1 MVLQNSGRYRPE
13 KDSQNSG
20 SKEESSEFRVRQAIE
35 NNAVDE
41 KYGFKRLKHHE
52 EKTGYLINMHT
63 TEILNED
70 KRLVSAV
77 DYYFMEENAKRFK
90 VSYIF
95 KPYFYVLARKECI
108 KDVSIFLAKKYPGLI
123 TALEEVSKED
133 LDLPN
138 HLIGL
143 KQQFLKLSFATVS
156 DLVKVRTA
164 ISSSIRK
171 NKHNE
176 DNAHYT
182 EMLKSTLHG
191 NAGNSETTKKQTEQ
205 MENIIDIRE
214 YDVPYHVRVSIDRKI
229 FVGSWYNVKDMGQNK
244 DIVITKREDLIDRPD
259 LIVLAFDIETTKLPL
274 KFPDAATDQIMMI
287 SYMIDG
293 QGFLITNREI
303 IAAEVE
309 DFEYNPKPEFEGF
322 FTIFNEPDEAAL
334 LRRFFDHILEVQP
347 HIFVTYNGD
356 FFDWPFVETRAA
368 TYDMDMNTIIGFS
381 KSRDG
386 VYSCR
391 PCIHMDCL
399 CWVKRDSYLPVGSH
413 NLKAVAKAKLRY
425 DPVELDPED
434 MCRLAAEQPQQL
446 SNYSVSDAVATYYLY
461 MKYVHPFIFALC
473 TIIPMEPDEGK
484 GSGTLCEALLMVEA
498 FHANIIFPNK
508 QKTELNKMT
517 PDGHI
522 LDQETYVGGHVE
534 ALESGVFR
542 ADIPCRFK
550 MVPEAFNMLIGSID
564 NALKHAIE
572 EEEKIPLETVTNFDE
587 IVQDIKSKLEDLR
600 DTPCR
605 MENPVIYHLDVGAM
619 YPNIILTNR
628 LQPSAM
634 VDETMCA
641 ACDFNR
647 PGATCQRTMTW
658 MWRGEVMPASRSEF
672 QRIQQQLEMEKFPP
686 AMPGGPPRA
695 FHEISDEERAAIE
708 KKRLAEYCRKVYK
721 KAHVT
726 KMEERHTT
734 ICQKE
739 NSFYVDTVRAFRDR
753 RYTYKGLCKVAKKQ
767 IADAI
772 KMGDAAEIKIAK
784 NREVLYD
791 SLQLAHKCILNSFY
805 GYVMRKGARWHSMEM
820 AGIVCYTG
828 AHIITK
834 AREIIEQVGRPLEL
848 DTDGIWC
855 VLPASFPENYVV
867 ESTHP
872 GKSKVTI
879 SYPNAVL
886 NSMVKDNFTNDQYH
900 ELVDGRTLK
909 YDRRS
914 ENSIFFEV
922 DGPYLAMVLPASK
935 EEGKRLKKRY
945 AVFNF
950 DGSLAEL
957 KGFEVK
963 RRGELQLIK
972 NFQSSVFEAFLKGD
986 TLDKCYAAVAKVA
999 DYWLDVLYS
1008 KAADMPDTELFEL
1021 ISENRSMSRKLEDY
1035 GAQKSTSISTAKR
1048 LAEFLGDQ
1056 MVKDAG
1062 LACKFIISRKPEGS
1076 PVTER
1081 AIPLAIFQAEPSVK
1095 RFFLRK
1101 WLKDNSLDNIDIRQ
1115 VLDWDYYIERLG
1127 GAVQKIITIP
1137 AAMQGLS
1144 NPVPRVRHPDWL
1156 HKKMLEKNDTLK
1168 QRKINE
1174 LFVAKPKPIETM
1186 DQDEDDDDEEVECGD
1201 IGDMEDIGGAGQ
1213 AGQAGVSAKKPV
1225 AHSNKRKRADS
1236 VSQRSAAPLTWQEA
1250 LGSAPA
1256 FGSTL
1261 EVECGDIGDMED
1273 IGGAGQAGQAGVS
1286 AKKPVAHSNKR
1297 KRADS
1302 VSQRSAAPL
1311 TWQEALGSAPAFG
1324 STLEVECG
1332 DIGDMEDI
1340 GGAGQ
1345 AGQAGVSAKKPVAH
1359 SNKRKRADSVSQ
1371 RSAAPLTWQEAL
1383 GSAPAF
1389 GSTLKE
1395 QRAWLAFH
1403 KKKWAWQKDNMRL
1416 GDSDAPD
1423 KRFRLDGSKQ
1433 MAATVGAGT
1442 RQPTG
1447 TIGSFLRKAQQ
1458 TLLSQKWHIIQVVET
1473 EPGVMRAWVLA
1484 GSELHQVRVLL
1495 PRVFYVNQLTPR
1507 DECAG
1512 ALWRKCNRI
1521 LPRAHRAHHLYQFV
1535 VPELLYR
1542 EHSVELALDLSSP
1555 DIDGIYETQMPAE
1568 FRALL
1573 ALGCLCRVDRN
1584 EARRIAGS
1592 GQRENNT
1599 FTLTQLISCDPAE
1612 YSYLDKD
1619 ESTVRH
1625 IYIYYQKARTGP
1637 RALIGLFI
1645 SPSKKALMVALDT
1658 VRTNQMPALN
1668 NLYNTERNS
1677 RESDDAEIEEYPSEL
1692 RFDVAVET
1700 SDQAG
1705 WRQVH
1710 RALQAYRDE
1719 KRGPTVILLQA
1730 HKDYDTINQ
1739 LCPVMQEFPV
1749 VQLQTHDMEPF
1760 QDGLDWQRVGA
1771 KTAIK
1776 HFLNSEAGYNILVEQ
1791 ARYFQIPVGNIPEDQ
1806 ALFAIDLCFG
1816 RHLNKNNF
1824 VTWCSPTKRPDLGG
1838 RETDDQRLQ
1847 TEVQEMA
1854 SLENNSSGCYTSVCI
1869 QLGIDSLAVN
1879 ALLQAHHITELEGT
1893 TSTTSFDCMPQLS
1906 IEEMVSGQGPI
1917 LSSYDE
1923 TALTSAAFRILRS
1936 MVNTWVRDVSIK
1948 RHVFADYLLMNFY
1961 RWIRSPQAFLY
1972 DPALHRTLHNLM
1984 KKLFLQLVAEFKR
1997 LGSTII
2003 YASFNKIIL
2012 CTKKNTTTDALGYME
2027 YVVASIRNKE
2037 IFHGVQMTY
2046 QYCWENLMWLDTMN
2060 NGGIKGTLP
2069 EGLRQAGEGQL
2080 QELSQLTLSQ
2090 NPDDELEGENVN
2102 SDGDPEVVMTWNLM
2116 DHLPDVL
2123 RKIKSEFIAV
2133 VISYICAIYKFLK
2146 EKSKSSN
2153 TPRMRLSGIVGP
2165 DAQTQT
2171 RGLGVGAH
2179 EEAPEFAKNLISEQL
2194 APKLFKMT
2202 QKLNSRYPSVEV
2214 DDGIEKKTLRP
2225 ALEFAKAICKVLY
2238 LDKSVNLEVEKL
2250 QANLFWLLKVGEFS
2264 EQGQWQEFFPSCVL
2278 TEVICRTCNDCRDI
2292 DLNRDLHKSVI
2303 EDKVMWL
2310 CPSCESPYDN
2320 TELESLLLDI
2330 VQRKL
2335 MAYIMQDFQC
2345 KKCHQVKDN
2354 YMKDSCSCAGE
2365 FHTVVQS
2372 DKIFKHLKTF
2382 RNIAHNS
2389 QMDVL
2394 EEAINWIL
2402 DQQNSV

>member
-1 MVLQNSGRYRPE
+1 MVLQNSGKYRPE
-13 KDSQNSG
+13 KDGQSSG
-20 SKEESSEFRVRQAIE
+20 SKEETSEFRVRQAIE

-41 KYGFKRLKHHE
+41 KYGFKRLKHNDE
-52 EKTGYLINMHT
+52 RTGYLINMHT

-95 KPYFYVLARKECI
+95 KPYFYVLARKECL

-143 KQQFLKLSFATVS
+143 KQQFLKLSFATVT
-156 DLVKVRTA
+156 DLVKVRQA
-164 ISSSIRK
+164 IASSIRK

-191 NAGNSETTKKQTEQ
+191 KSGSETAKKQTEQ

-229 FVGSWYNVKDMGQNK
+229 FVGSWYNVKDMGPNK
-244 DIVITKREDLIDRPD
+244 DIIITKREDLIDRPD

-368 TYDMDMNTIIGFS
+368 TYDMDMKTIIGFA

-434 MCRLAAEQPQQL
+434 MCRLAAEEPQQL

-473 TIIPMEPDEGK
+473 TIIPMEPDEVLRK

-550 MVPEAFNMLIGSID
+550 MVPEAFNMLIGSIE

-634 VDETMCA
+634 VDEAMCA

-672 QRIQQQLEMEKFPP
+672 QRTQQQLEMEKFPS
-686 AMPGGPPRA
+686 AFPGGPPRA
-695 FHEISDEERAAIE
+695 FHDLSDEERAAIE
-708 KKRLAEYCRKVYK
+708 KKRLSEYCRKVYK

-909 YDRRS
+909 YERRS

-1081 AIPLAIFQAEPSVK
+1081 AVPLAIFQAEPSVK

-1174 LFVAKPKPIETM
+1174 LFAAKPKAIETM
-1186 DQDEDDDDEEVECGD
+1186 DQDVQEDNCGD

-1213 AGQAGVSAKKPV
+1213 ASGSKPV
-1225 AHSNKRKRADS
+1225 VHSNKRKRSASPSDS
-1236 VSQRSAAPLTWQEA
+1236 GSQRNAAPLTWQEA
-1250 LGSAPA
+1250 LGPAPA
-1256 FGSTL
+1256 FGST
-1261 EVECGDIGDMED
+1261 
-1273 IGGAGQAGQAGVS
+1273 
-1286 AKKPVAHSNKR
+1286 K
-1297 KRADS
+1297 
-1302 VSQRSAAPL
+1302 
-1311 TWQEALGSAPAFG
+1311 
-1324 STLEVECG
+1324 
-1332 DIGDMEDI
+1332 
-1340 GGAGQ
+1340 
-1345 AGQAGVSAKKPVAH
+1345 
-1359 SNKRKRADSVSQ
+1359 
-1371 RSAAPLTWQEAL
+1371 
-1383 GSAPAF
+1383 
-1389 GSTLKE
+1389 KE

-1403 KKKWAWQKDNMRL
+1403 KKKWAWQKEHMRL
-1416 GDSDAPD
+1416 PDSDLPD
-1423 KRFRLDGSKQ
+1423 KRFRFDGNKQ
-1433 MAATVGAGT
+1433 AAATGT
-1442 RQPTG
+1442 RQPNG

-1458 TLLSQKWHIIQVVET
+1458 TLLTQKWQIIQVVEA
-1473 EPGVMRAWVLA
+1473 EPGVARVWAMA
-1484 GSELHQVRVLL
+1484 GQELHQVRVVL

-1507 DECAG
+1507 EEGGGAAN

-1521 LPRAHRAHHLYQFV
+1521 LPRAHRTHCL
-1535 VPELLYR
+1535 
-1542 EHSVELALDLSSP
+1542 ELALDLSSP
-1555 DIDGIYETQMPAE
+1555 DIDGIYETQMPPD

-1584 EARRIAGS
+1584 EARRIAAS
-1592 GQRENNT
+1592 GLRENNT
-1599 FTLTQLISCDPAE
+1599 FTLTQLLSCNPSE
-1612 YSYLDKD
+1612 YSYLEKD
-1619 ESTVRH
+1619 EGTVRH

-1645 SPSKKALMVALDT
+1645 SPSKKALIVALDT

-1668 NLYNTERNS
+1668 NLYNTERNT
-1677 RESDDAEIEEYPSEL
+1677 RETDDQYDAEIEEYPSEFK
-1692 RFDVAVET
+1692 FDVAVET

-1719 KRGPTVILLQA
+1719 KKGPTLVLLQTQ
-1730 HKDYDTINQ
+1730 KDYDTINQ
-1739 LCPVMQEFPV
+1739 LCPVLQDFPV
-1749 VQLQTHDMEPF
+1749 VQLQTHDLEPF

-1771 KTAIK
+1771 KTAMK
-1776 HFLNSEAGYNILVEQ
+1776 HFLTSEAGYNILVEQ

-1806 ALFAIDLCFG
+1806 ALYAIDLCFG
-1816 RHLNKNNF
+1816 RHLYKNNF

-1854 SLENNSSGCYTSVCI
+1854 SLENNTSGCYTSVCI

-1936 MVNTWVRDVSIK
+1936 MVNSWVRDVSIK
-1948 RHVFADYLLMNFY
+1948 RNVFADYLLMNFY

-1997 LGSTII
+1997 LGSTVI

-2012 CTKKNTTTDALGYME
+2012 CTKKNSTTDALGYME
-2027 YVVASIRNKE
+2027 YVVSSIRNKE

-2080 QELSQLTLSQ
+2080 QELTQMTQSQRRLRALQQ
-2090 NPDDELEGENVN
+2090 NGSDCEENVDDELEEGNGNNGE
-2102 SDGDPEVVMTWNLM
+2102 DPEVVMTWNLM

-2133 VISYICAIYKFLK
+2133 VVSYICAIYKFLK
-2146 EKSKSSN
+2146 EKEKKSN
-2153 TPRMRLSGIVGP
+2153 TPRMRLSGIIGA

-2202 QKLNSRYPSVEV
+2202 QKLNSKYPSVEV

-2225 ALEFAKAICKVLY
+2225 ALEFAKAICRVLN

-2278 TEVICRTCNDCRDI
+2278 TEVICRNCNDCRDI

-2303 EDKVMWL
+2303 DDKVMWL

-2335 MAYIMQDFQC
+2335 MAYIMQDFEC
-2345 KKCHQVKDN
+2345 KKCHQIKDN
-2354 YMKDSCSCAGE
+2354 YMKNSCSCAGE
-2365 FHTVVQS
+2365 FQTVVQS
-2372 DKIFKHLKTF
+2372 EKIFKHLKTF

-2389 QMDVL
+2389 QMEVL

-2402 DQQNSV
+2402 DKQNVS